1 MSYNVDSLSATPA
14 ALLSQDERGQFIV
27 RTYTHLLGAIMA
39 FAAIEIWLFQSGM
52 AETILGMMGG
62 VSWLIVLGAF
72 MITGWLATSAAHRVS
87 SPPLQYLGL
96 GAYVL
101 ANAIIFVPM
110 LYMAQTVAPG
120 VIESAASVTIAGFMG
135 LTAVAFW
142 TRKDFSFMNGIL
154 MWGGIVAIIA
164 IVASVIF
171 GFQLGTWFSV
181 AMIALAGGG
190 ILRDTSNIL
199 LTFPADRHVAAALS
213 LFGSVA
219 MLFWYV
225 LRLMMSMS
233 RD

>member
-1 MSYNVDSLSATPA
+1 MSYNFDTLSPTPA
-14 ALLSQDERGQFIV
+14 GLLSQNERGQFIM
-27 RTYTHLLGAIMA
+27 RTYTHLLGAVMA
-39 FAAIEIWLFQSGM
+39 FAAIEIYLFQSGM
-52 AETILGMMGG
+52 AEAILGMMGG
-62 VSWLIVLGAF
+62 MSWLIILGAF
-72 MITGWLATSAAHRVS
+72 MIIGWLATTAAHRVT

-101 ANAIIFVPM
+101 ANALIFVPM

-120 VIESAASVTIAGFMG
+120 VIESAASVTIAGFIG
-135 LTAVAFW
+135 LTAIAFW
-142 TRKDFSFMNGIL
+142 TRKDFNFLNGML
-154 MWGGIVAIIA
+154 MWGGIIA
-164 IVASVIF
+164 VILIVASIIF
-171 GFQLGTWFSV
+171 GFHLGTWFSV

-199 LTFPADRHVAAALS
+199 QTFPADRHVAAALS

-225 LRLMMSMS
+225 LRLLMALQ

>member
-1 MSYNVDSLSATPA
+1 MSYNFDSLSPTPA
-14 ALLSQDERGQFIV
+14 ALLGQDERGQFIM

-52 AETILGMMGG
+52 ALTILNAMGG
-62 VSWLIVLGAF
+62 VSWLLILGAF
-72 MITGWLATSAAHRVS
+72 MIVGWLASSAANRVS
-87 SPPLQYLGL
+87 SPAMQYFGL

-101 ANAIIFVPM
+101 VNAIIFVPL
-110 LYMAQTVAPG
+110 LYMAQSVAPG

-135 LTAVAFW
+135 LTAIAFW
-142 TRKDFSFMNGIL
+142 TRKDFSFMNGLL
-154 MWGGIVAIIA
+154 MWGGIVALIL

-171 GFQLGTWFSV
+171 GFNLGTWFSV
-181 AMIALAGGG
+181 GMIALAGGG

-199 LTFPADRHVAAALS
+199 HTFPADRHVAAALS

-225 LRLMMSMS
+225 LRLLIALQ